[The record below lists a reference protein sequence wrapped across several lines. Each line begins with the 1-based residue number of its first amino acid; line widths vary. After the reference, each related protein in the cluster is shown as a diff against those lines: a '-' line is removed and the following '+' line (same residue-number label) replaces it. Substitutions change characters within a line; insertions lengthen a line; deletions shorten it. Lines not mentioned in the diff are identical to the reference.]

1 MSQMDMFN
9 AQIANILEGGQF
21 SEQAVIAL
29 DDDDNTN
36 LTVYGFFYSG
46 SYEEE
51 RIAPY
56 SATTTTD
63 KEFFQLSASQLT
75 NVSTPWTTLKGLTL
89 EARSTTFRISEVY
102 GKRDEMLTLELQEVE
117 DDD

>member
-1 MSQMDMFN
+1 MSQIDMFN

-21 SEQAVIAL
+21 SEKAVIAL
-29 DDDDNTN
+29 EDDADTEF
-36 LTVYGFFYSG
+36 TVYGFFYSG

-56 SATTTTD
+56 SATTATD
-63 KEFFQLSASQLT
+63 KEFFQLSASQLADI
-75 NVSTPWTTLKGLTL
+75 STPWTTLKGVIL

-102 GKRDEMLTLELQEVE
+102 GKRGEMLTLELQEVE